1 MPSESGTAA
10 PVPPPPPTCHPA
22 PATPPGRPSPGEARL
37 ALADRAARD
46 ASLTLGLTLP
56 TDTVLY
62 LLLPLHAG
70 AFGVTLA
77 EAGLL
82 LAANRL
88 VRIAGYGWVARS
100 YERHGPRIACVAATL
115 GAAGSSLGYALL
127 PGLWWLLAA
136 RLLWGLSFAAMN
148 IATQALAT
156 AEAEGAARRSGRSR
170 AIIAAG
176 PMAGLLAGAALAEAA
191 GPRAVFLALAAV
203 ALLALPFA
211 WRLPGGHGQKVRG
224 GPRFGLPSR
233 LDVWSFVQ
241 GLALDGV
248 FVLGLSVLAA
258 AALPQGAALAAGAA
272 LALRY
277 LSEIALG
284 PLGGSLGERF
294 GAGRMLVLLSLGSAL
309 GLAAIGAEGLWT
321 GALWAGALAVVLLR
335 GLLQPLP
342 APVAAAAAPPAGRV
356 AALAR
361 MATWR
366 DLGAGLGPLA
376 AGVLLPVLPAWLLY
390 GVTAL
395 ALAAASLPLRRP
407 GGGA

>member
-1 MPSESGTAA
+1 MRPDPRARALPDVPPDAAA
-10 PVPPPPPTCHPA
+10 PDLA
-22 PATPPGRPSPGEARL
+22 RADSAT
-37 ALADRAARD
+37 RD
-46 ASLTLGLTLP
+46 ASFTLGLTLP

-62 LLLPLHAG
+62 LLLPLHAA

-88 VRIAGYGWVARS
+88 VRIIGYGWVARS
-100 YERHGPRIACVAATL
+100 YERHGARAACVAAVL
-115 GAAGSSLGYALL
+115 GSVVSSLGYALL
-127 PGLWWLLAA
+127 PGVWWLLAA
-136 RLLWGLSFAAMN
+136 RLVWGISFAAMN

-156 AEAEGAARRSGRSR
+156 AEPEGAARRSGRSR

-176 PMAGLLAGAALAEAA
+176 PMVCLIAGALLAEAV
-191 GPRAVFLALAAV
+191 GPRAVFLGLAAV

-211 WRLPGGHGQKVRG
+211 WRLPGGHGQTVRG
-224 GPRFGLPSR
+224 GPRFGLPAR

-241 GLALDGV
+241 GLALDGL

-277 LSEIALG
+277 ASEIALG
-284 PLGGSLGERF
+284 AAGGALGERF
-294 GAGRMLVLLSLGSAL
+294 GASRMLVLLSLGSAA
-309 GLAAIGAEGLWT
+309 GLAAIGGGALWT
-321 GALWAGALAVVLLR
+321 GALLVVLLR

-342 APVAAAAAPPAGRV
+342 APVAAAAAPGPERV

-361 MATWR
+361 LATWR

-376 AGVLLPVLPAWLLY
+376 AGALLPVLPPALLY
-390 GVTAL
+390 GAAAL
-395 ALAAASLPLRRP
+395 GLAAASLALRRP
-407 GGGA
+407 SAGA